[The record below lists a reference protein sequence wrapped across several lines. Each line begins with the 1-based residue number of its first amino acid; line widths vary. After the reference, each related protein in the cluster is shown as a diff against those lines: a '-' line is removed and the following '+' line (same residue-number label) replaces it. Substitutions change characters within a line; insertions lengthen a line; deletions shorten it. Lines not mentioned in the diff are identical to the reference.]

1 MSELNDVPFAKAVSS
16 TASNYERLNYALG
29 PANRIK
35 AILVRKMAE
44 SLGYPMERGFVTL
57 DGKIYN
63 PFMMYLHSLRTLT
76 EEEVMAI
83 SVLAETYQDILN
95 IQTDFRLRLTRCFN
109 RADTLDEAAYV
120 INGLYNESRDTSDWD
135 IRPSFKQGIK
145 EQDLNQ
151 CANELATHLML
162 QGGAL

>member
-1 MSELNDVPFAKAVSS
+1 MSELSEVPFAKAIDSS
-16 TASNYERLNYALG
+16 ASNYERLNYALS
-29 PANRIK
+29 PAQRIK

-44 SLGYPMERGFVTL
+44 SLGYPMERGFVAL

-76 EEEVMAI
+76 EEEAKAI
-83 SVLAETYQDILN
+83 SVLTETYQDILN
-95 IQTDFRLRLTRCFN
+95 IQTEFKLRLSRCFN
-109 RADTLDEAAYV
+109 RADTDDEAAYV
-120 INGLYNESRDTSDWD
+120 INGLYNESRDTSGWE
-135 IRPSFKQGIK
+135 IRPSFKQSVK

-151 CANELATHLML
+151 YANELATHLML